1 MASWVSPRLMAF
13 ESPVERSLKS
23 AAARRGCQLRH
34 ALLDPPQMVE
44 APPRFVHHRPC
55 ELQWC
60 AGDGPTHNGQRK
72 KSKSGAE
79 QKRYFEVGVSDDGSA
94 RVGANHETG
103 HDYLR
108 IADAYGGPELGS
120 PGWDDPAGGQR
131 PFLESATA
139 GSDLCGSDRW

>member
-1 MASWVSPRLMAF
+1 
-13 ESPVERSLKS
+13 
-23 AAARRGCQLRH
+23 
-34 ALLDPPQMVE
+34 MVE

-94 RVGANHETG
+94 RVGANQNVGKEGEYFLTG
-103 HDYLR
+103 FEE
-108 IADAYGGPELGS
+108 PE
-120 PGWDDPAGGQR
+120 A
-131 PFLESATA
+131 
-139 GSDLCGSDRW
+139 